1 MPNTRPRF
9 GGRLM
14 TVGATWGV
22 LAVIAVLAGPVPAML
37 LSLIPLMMALRAALR
52 ADARGEPPSMEQALQ
67 RQVTAAAMLIAVGL
81 FAPLLVA
88 HFGCPGWPGE
98 ISRRVPCGGHPP
110 GATCELLRT
119 NV

>member
-1 MPNTRPRF
+1 
-9 GGRLM
+9 M

-81 FAPLLVA
+81 FSATLWSL
-88 HFGCPGWPGE
+88 
-98 ISRRVPCGGHPP
+98 RDRVPRWAIPMEMGM
-110 GATCELLRT
+110 LLHYWLLT
-119 NV
+119 LAAPDGQAK